1 MGISPRRVAGATKT
15 LFTLAAYD
23 ILWYNH
29 SKEAVMPRVSV
40 IACIIF
46 LFLAQPGFAEPTTV
60 IVHVKAKGSKFIGT
74 SVGGARVTIRDTRT
88 GDMLAEGITS
98 GSTGDTNLIMHTC
111 RKESE
116 PIADG
121 SAAKFSAV
129 LNIDRPV
136 YAEIKAYGPLSAP
149 QAASEASV
157 RQWLLPGKDVVQG
170 DALLLELSGLIV
182 EINDA
187 GKEIHIPEGKK
198 SLQISIPV
206 SVTTL

>member
-1 MGISPRRVAGATKT
+1 MLRAF
-15 LFTLAAYD
+15 L
-23 ILWYNH
+23 N
-29 SKEAVMPRVSV
+29 
-40 IACIIF
+40 ACIAL
-46 LFLAQPGFAEPTTV
+46 LFLAQPCFAVPTTV

-74 SVGGARVTIRDTRT
+74 PVGGARVTIRDAKT
-88 GDMLAEGITS
+88 GNLLAEGITS

-111 RKESE
+111 RKEAE

-129 LNIDRPV
+129 LNIDRPT
-136 YAEIKAYGPLSAP
+136 YMEIKAYGPLSAP

-157 RQWLLPGKDVVQG
+157 RQWLLPGKDIVQG

-182 EINDA
+182 GIKNSGE
-187 GKEIHIPEGKK
+187 EFHIPEGKK